1 MIWRPPAPRPVQ
13 VLSAT
18 RELDIFSGPPET
30 SPAAGAIVEVL
41 PTMAQFSIV
50 RIEY

>member
-18 RELDIFSGPPET
+18 RELDIFSGPPEKIPA
-30 SPAAGAIVEVL
+30 PAAAAEVL
-41 PTMAQFSIV
+41 PTMAQFSTV